1 MANATSAFFERLA
14 ERGTAPELERTS
26 GTLRVDVERDGQV
39 DHWRVEMRRGTV
51 AVSQSDADADLVLT
65 ASARLFDDL
74 ASGQANA
81 LASTLRGDL
90 GVSGD
95 PAGLVRFQ
103 RLFPPPTGRKMKTS
117 ARTVGKRRG

>member
-1 MANATSAFFERLA
+1 MPHPTDAFFSRLA
-14 ERGTAPELERTS
+14 ERGTVPELERTT
-26 GTLRVDVERDGQV
+26 GTLRVDVERDGKV
-39 DHWRVEMRRGTV
+39 DHWRVETRRGAV
-51 AVSQSDADADLVLT
+51 AVSRSDAEADLVLT
-65 ASARLFDDL
+65 ASGRLFDDL

-81 LASTLRGDL
+81 LASTLRGEL
-90 GVSGD
+90 GISGD